1 MEAQTAAVTGPR
13 SSLDRFAEWFAAAGG
28 FSLLGVMAV
37 EVVSIAGGLLGKP
50 ILGDSEIVEM
60 LCGIAIMCFLPY
72 CQLRGGNVIVDF
84 FTMKTSQRTRDGLDA
99 LMHVIVALVVAVV
112 TWRLIDGAFTQY
124 ERERVSMFLRLPQ
137 WWGYGLASIAAAL
150 WVVACFATA
159 GQKIRAAVT
168 PADKS

>member
-1 MEAQTAAVTGPR
+1 MEAQIAAVTGPR
-13 SSLDRFAEWFAAAGG
+13 SSLDRLAEWFAAAGG
-28 FSLLGVMAV
+28 FALLGVMVV

-60 LCGIAIMCFLPY
+60 LCGIAIMCFMPY

-84 FTMKTSQRTRDGLDA
+84 FTMKASQRTRDGLDA
-99 LMHVIVALVVAVV
+99 LMHISVALVVAVV

-137 WWGYGLASIAAAL
+137 WWGYGLASIAAVL
-150 WVVACFATA
+150 WVVACFA
-159 GQKIRAAVT
+159 GLELHAVGH
-168 PADKS
+168 PDVLADG